1 MAVTAVVLLKL
12 APGKARAAI
21 KGVARVRGVRE
32 AHVLTGPYDGICMA
46 SAKDTES
53 LGDLVVSKIQRVNGV
68 VDTLTC
74 LVV

>member
-1 MAVTAVVLLKL
+1 MAITAVILLKL
-12 APGKARAAI
+12 APGKARQAV

-32 AHVLTGPYDGICMA
+32 AHVITGPYDGICMV
-46 SAKDTES
+46 SARDTDA
-53 LGDLVVSKIQRVNGV
+53 LGNLVTSRIQRVSGV